1 MSAESRTKKGES
13 SDAESRTIKGE
24 SFERNSNVDEGSS
37 SVRALPELVTG
48 RIFMYLTD
56 MHVRRVIMANGSDGE
71 QLFDNMRVSRDY
83 YDSIPKCWEC
93 WSKTELTVY
102 TVGGRPQPRDGPCVG
117 YCKK

>member
-1 MSAESRTKKGES
+1 M
-13 SDAESRTIKGE
+13 
-24 SFERNSNVDEGSS
+24 FERNSNVDEGSS
-37 SVRALPELVTG
+37 SIRALPKLVTG

-93 WSKTELTVY
+93 WSKNQTHCIYGGGLSDYFVASRL
-102 TVGGRPQPRDGPCVG
+102 VIDRPGNSVGRPLRGS
-117 YCKK
+117 